1 MDEGNILGTI
11 RPNAIALILANYG
24 TASVRVPPE
33 RIQSASVMPPG
44 YEEVGRVV
52 ASCSPLEG
60 FQPTDGELL
69 ASFDCNSARLERVLA
84 ERASEAFAEMLVGA
98 RCGRDGS
105 VLRCSA
111 VAARSSGE
119 SASTARRVEPS
130 DPGPVPGP
138 AAIERWDEPRA
149 STALVIR
156 VDFEPSVERFERK
169 KLRAS
174 DVAEVAALPVSH
186 RELGILTTR
195 CAADECELRELRHGL
210 RIAAGGLGASDL
222 VGVRCFGRGDERE
235 CVANLAAT
243 ELDE

>member
-1 MDEGNILGTI
+1 VRVFALSFILSSLGV
-11 RPNAIALILANYG
+11 ASCG
-24 TASVRVPPE
+24 ASVVKVPPE
-33 RIQSASVMPPG
+33 SVASASVMPSG
-44 YEEVGRVV
+44 YEAVGNVV
-52 ASCSPLEG
+52 ASCSAFSG
-60 FQPTDGELL
+60 FEAIDGEPL
-69 ASFDCNSARLERVLA
+69 ASFDCQRARLERVLA
-84 ERASEAFAEMLVGA
+84 ERASEASAEMLVGT

-111 VAARSSGE
+111 VAARPE
-119 SASTARRVEPS
+119 SPAARAKPAPDP

-156 VDFEPSVERFERK
+156 VDFEPSVARFERK
-169 KLRAS
+169 KRRAS

-186 RELGILTTR
+186 RELGLLTTR
-195 CAADECELRELRHGL
+195 CGADECELRELRHAL

-235 CVANLAAT
+235 CVANVAAT
-243 ELDE
+243 EIDE